1 MDFLALVF
9 FIDSFY
15 NKEQTKAWDNMKI
28 LKACGCMGASV
39 LICAGILVYSAVKS
53 CERIAVDSIVNEVVD
68 QVAQKALESSS
79 QFFEQALP
87 EDVQQQITQGVMDH
101 LPAETQEKIDEVK
114 DEIANDEKINALSK
128 KYMDALLAGAIDGT
142 SELPDVNA
150 DVKQVLEDSLPEVA
164 KITGK
169 ELPSEEIANLTDEL
183 LAKTNLQ
190 ERLESTVQ
198 QVHASMS
205 PSQKQLLSMVRSFQ
219 NGSMLWAAYG
229 MIAFGLLAIILLT
242 LHPLKWMLYGGISSL
257 LSGGCLL
264 AGGKLM
270 QLLLGNK
277 FAALGSVFETISASL
292 FASLF
297 ASGILFMGIGIGA
310 LLLYA
315 LFTFVKNHLVYE

>member
-1 MDFLALVF
+1 MLFYLVF
-9 FIDSFY
+9 FIESFY
-15 NKEQTKAWDNMKI
+15 NIEQTKAWDIMKI
-28 LKACGCMGASV
+28 LKAFGCVGASL
-39 LICAGILVYSAVKS
+39 LICAGILIYSAVKS
-53 CERIAVDSIVNEVVD
+53 CESIAVDSIVNEVVD

-142 SELPDVNA
+142 GELPDVNA

-169 ELPSEEIANLTDEL
+169 ELPSEDIVNLTDEI
-183 LAKTNLQ
+183 LAKANLQ
-190 ERLESTVQ
+190 EKLESTIQ
-198 QVHASMS
+198 QVHGSLS
-205 PSQKQLLSMVRSFQ
+205 PSQKQLLSMVRNFQ

-229 MIAFGLLAIILLT
+229 MIAFGLLAIVLLT

-264 AGGKLM
+264 AGGKLL
-270 QLLLGNK
+270 QLLFGNK
-277 FAALGSVFETISASL
+277 LANLGAMFQTVSDSL
-292 FASLF
+292 FDSIF
-297 ASGILFMGIGIGA
+297 ASGILFTGIGIGA